1 MPFKAVSVR
10 SHTPLHTTLQ
20 PSKHPLKSLR
30 ACLTVTV
37 LSASLAAGSKL
48 KVLLAA
54 VFRIVNNLVIL
65 SSNGRSKLIKPIMK
79 KLLLGTTST

>member
-1 MPFKAVSVR
+1 
-10 SHTPLHTTLQ
+10 
-20 PSKHPLKSLR
+20 
-30 ACLTVTV
+30 V
-37 LSASLAAGSKL
+37 LSASLTAGSKL